1 MLLKKIAGSKLYIG
15 TRMPYKIDP
24 VLADFASQTWT
35 EIDGWQSSGDLGV
48 EQETQTEAL
57 INRNATI
64 YAKGAISFPIMEN
77 VFVPMRDD
85 AGQIR
90 FRAAQRS
97 CKTYGFKIEWGA
109 DCGEEATVTISSA
122 TPGVVTWTG
131 HGLVAGTP
139 VSFTTTGTLPAGLT
153 PSTTYFVAATPVPA
167 ANTFSVAATPGGA
180 AIATT
185 TAGSGIIT
193 ATAQPVGDTNLFIGF
208 AMHGSRT
215 GGGMTDNRLVNMPIQ
230 PVSYALDI

>member
-15 TRMPYKIDP
+15 TRMPYKMD
-24 VLADFASQTWT
+24 VTLADFASQTWT
-35 EIDGWQSSGDLGV
+35 EIDGWQSVGDLGV

-57 INRNATI
+57 VNRNATI
-64 YAKGAISFPIMEN
+64 YAKGGITFPIMEN
-77 VFVPMRDD
+77 VFVPMMTD
-85 AGQIR
+85 AGQIQ

-109 DCGEEATVTISSA
+109 DCGEEATVTVSSA
-122 TPGVVTWTG
+122 TPGVVTWTA
-131 HGLVAGTP
+131 HGLAVGTP
-139 VSFTTTGTLPAGLT
+139 VVFTSTGTLPAGIS
-153 PSTTYFVAATPVPA
+153 PGVTYFVAATPAPA

-193 ATAQPVGDTNLFIGF
+193 ARAQPVGDTDLFVGF
-208 AMHGSRT
+208 AMLGTKT
-215 GGGMTDNRLVNMPIQ
+215 GGGMTDNRLVNFPIQ
-230 PVSYALDI
+230 PISYAVQI